1 MAQPMFVGQAD
12 QAVFLLPQMAN
23 RHGLV
28 AGATGTGKTVTLQ
41 GLAEG
46 FSNIGVP
53 VFAADIKGDLSGISQ
68 PGKTHP
74 KITERVNLM
83 QLDDFQFSGFPTTF
97 WDMFGE
103 QGHPVRTTISDMGPL
118 LLSRLMNLNDTQQG
132 VLTLIFRVADDNGWL
147 VLDLKDLRAML
158 QFVAENASEFQTL
171 YGNISAASVGAIQR
185 RLLVLEDQGA
195 DKLFAEPVLNLDDL
209 LQTDAQGKGIIN
221 LLAAD
226 KLMQSPQLYS
236 TFLLWLMAELF
247 DQLPEVG
254 DPEKPKL
261 VLFFDEAHLLF
272 DDAPKALL
280 DKIEQVVRLIRSKGV
295 GVYFVTQ
302 NPTDIP
308 DSVLGQLG
316 NRIQHALRA
325 YTAKDQKAVK
335 AAAETFRDNPA
346 FSTTEVITE
355 MGVGEALVSMLDE
368 KGRPQIVQ
376 RTMIKP
382 PQGQIGPITPQQ
394 RQQLM
399 QNSLVAGVYEK
410 MLDRESAHE
419 ILAERAE
426 KMQKAA
432 LAEQTE
438 AAKESVKPARK
449 SNRES
454 VFEAF
459 AKSAMRSVGSQIG
472 RRLVRGIFGSLLNGK

>member
-399 QNSLVAGVYEK
+399 QSSLVAGVYEK

-459 AKSAMRSVGSQIG
+459 AK
-472 RRLVRGIFGSLLNGK
+472 